1 MEIRL
6 NKDLILIAV
15 KYGICLLGII
25 YIIQIILGCFGF
37 QSVLLCY
44 LFNISFFP
52 AVILCLFSKFLG
64 FCIWNRL
71 PLYLALLLN
80 VLNAIDYYWLL
91 LPNKLVLSIYLI
103 IIGMFILYGSY
114 VKNKNNVNK
123 RNSKE
128 IVT

>member
-1 MEIRL
+1 METKL
-6 NKDLILIAV
+6 SKDLIVLIVKHCSWITGTAYVIAV
-15 KYGICLLGII
+15 LLS
-25 YIIQIILGCFGF
+25 CFGI
-37 QSVLLCY
+37 QATLLCW
-44 LFNISFFP
+44 LFGVS
-52 AVILCLFSKFLG
+52 VIPSILLCLFSKFLG

-80 VLNAIDYYWLL
+80 MLNAIDYYWLL